1 MFYEKDGM
9 LVHMLVHLTLN
20 RPLDSLSENEKRE
33 FYQSLDNFLDKSQK
47 FVEESFDNK
56 EEQQ

>member
-1 MFYEKDGM
+1 MFYEKDG
-9 LVHMLVHLTLN
+9 MLVHLTLN